1 MKILV
6 AEDDATSRL
15 VLGATLR
22 SLGHDVTAV
31 EDGAAA
37 LEAWRRDEYGLVISD
52 WLMPLLDG
60 PGLCRHIRAEHRP
73 HYTYVVL
80 LTSLEGKGNYLSG
93 IEAGADD
100 FVTKPLDRDVL
111 AARLSVA
118 ERIIGLHE
126 ALRVE
131 ATRDR
136 LTGLLNRGAIL
147 DALQRELLR
156 AAREGGPTA
165 TMLLDVDHFKHVND
179 TYGHLVGDIVLREI
193 AQRLQLTL
201 RPYDRVGRF
210 GGEEF
215 IVLITDGDADQSALI
230 AERIRTAVAAEPVD
244 VPGGESV
251 SVTVSI
257 GIAIGQSAAD
267 AADGLLAA
275 ADIALYRA
283 KANGR
288 DRVEVEPMPA
298 S

>member
-22 SLGHDVTAV
+22 SLGHDVTTV

-37 LEAWRRDEYGLVISD
+37 LEAWRREEFGLVISD

-60 PGLCRHIRAEHRP
+60 PGLCRHVRAERRP
-73 HYTYVVL
+73 HYTYVIL

-100 FVTKPLDRDVL
+100 FITKPLDREVL

-126 ALRVE
+126 ALRIE

-147 DALQRELLR
+147 DELQRELHR
-156 AAREGGPTA
+156 AVREDGPTA
-165 TMLLDVDHFKHVND
+165 TMLLDIDHFKRVND
-179 TYGHLVGDIVLREI
+179 TYGHLVGDVVLREI
-193 AQRLQLTL
+193 ARRLQLTL

-215 IVLITDGDADQSALI
+215 VVLITHGDAEQSALI
-230 AERIRTAVAAEPVD
+230 GERIRAAVAAEPVE
-244 VPGGESV
+244 VPGGQPV

-257 GIAIGQSAAD
+257 GVAIGQGSPDDAD
-267 AADGLLAA
+267 RLLAA
-275 ADIALYRA
+275 ADLALYRA

-288 DRVEVEPMPA
+288 DRVEVEPLA
-298 S
+298 AL